1 MACRGFL
8 ECILKLLNFL
18 LTVSGLS
25 IVGYGIYL
33 FVEWKKSTSG
43 DQPFPPDPLSP
54 LTSNSEILAL
64 GRPMLLIVSISE
76 SIADYL
82 PKAWYVLYLSLSLAV
97 FKPKILWVTFLN
109 MIVFQ

>member
-76 SIADYL
+76 SITDNL
-82 PKAWYVLYLSLSLAV
+82 PKAWYVPYLSISLSLSLS
-97 FKPKILWVTFLN
+97 LYLN
-109 MIVFQ
+109 LRFYG